1 MWLLGRN
8 AMTALLDPPKNKKSS
23 TALSDDVTEVKLPES
38 YEVVF
43 GEIVEVE
50 PMSAYANFVANL
62 LNEEL
67 VVYGRATKRGRPLVQ
82 IAYAIALSE
91 DAARNRIPD
100 VSFLTYETWPAD
112 RPVPFTGNP
121 LPVVP
126 DLAVE
131 VVSPT
136 NETETDTEKVDE
148 YLRGGV
154 RLVWLIIPRIKKVYV
169 YQSLDSVKIVHENQT
184 LDGGDV
190 LPGFEVK
197 VGTLFPPVGIPAT

>member
-1 MWLLGRN
+1 MS
-8 AMTALLDPPKNKKSS
+8 ALLNPPKVKKSS
-23 TALSDDVTEVKLPES
+23 TAQPDDETEVKRPER

-50 PMSAYANFVANL
+50 PMSAYATDVANI

-67 VVYGRATKRGRPLVQ
+67 VVYGRASKRGRPKVQ
-82 IAYAIALSE
+82 MTYAIPLPE
-91 DAARNRIPD
+91 DKSRNRIPD
-100 VSFLTYETWPAD
+100 VSFLTYETWPLD
-112 RPVPFTGNP
+112 RPIPFTGNP

-197 VGTLFPPVGIPAT
+197 VGTLFPPVEVPAA